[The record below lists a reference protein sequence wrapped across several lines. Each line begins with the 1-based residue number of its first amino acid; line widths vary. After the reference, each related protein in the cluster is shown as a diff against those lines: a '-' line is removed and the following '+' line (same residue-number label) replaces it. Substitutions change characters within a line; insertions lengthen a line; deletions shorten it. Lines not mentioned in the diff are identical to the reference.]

1 MITIFLSLV
10 MLVLSPFYLLGK
22 AIINHSNQ
30 MKNIQGEI
38 QLGELM
44 ISKSIP
50 ISYEDITIR
59 MANSNN
65 LLEATEWSMMIAV
78 WIRKGVFHQYSLEYN

>member
-38 QLGELM
+38 
-44 ISKSIP
+44 
-50 ISYEDITIR
+50 
-59 MANSNN
+59 
-65 LLEATEWSMMIAV
+65 
-78 WIRKGVFHQYSLEYN
+78 